1 MAFYRIVTNSEED
14 LEKIVNHIKNWFENS
29 KDYKTEKGTE
39 KRKFQDPDTKE
50 ISEKDIY
57 VLKVQEPLKDKNG
70 RVVDNKKST
79 IKFIPMIEKGQ
90 MKVEIGGEGETVIA
104 SKIKDQV
111 EMSRSRDNSSAAPL
125 GKFKSYSK
133 DKKVALK
140 EEDEKP
146 KMIDK
151 IKRVLDNY
159 KNQTIELDYELGSEF
174 ADFIDALENTRLF
187 KKPDALSDFIRSK
200 MFKELTNEKNYN
212 IKLEEPGYDSR
223 KLKAAPKKPS
233 STMDSKPK
241 QSRDMSARPGA
252 TPGATSLTDFDLQEL
267 LKKGKVKTSVLKE
280 IIKREYKK

>member
-14 LEKIVNHIKNWFENS
+14 LEKIVNHIKNWFENTS
-29 KDYKTEKGTE
+29 NYTTEKGTE
-39 KRKFQDPDTKE
+39 KRRFQDPDTKE

-70 RVVDNKKST
+70 RKVDNKKST
-79 IKFIPMIEKGQ
+79 IKFVPMIEKGQ

-140 EEDEKP
+140 EALDKRLGLVFLKYKGQSFPMDYKTGSKFERFVKDLEKSGYFSDDDEVSDFMKSDDFYNYANPFGVEIKYPIDNDMLSVAPEKP
-146 KMIDK
+146 S
-151 IKRVLDNY
+151 N
-159 KNQTIELDYELGSEF
+159 
-174 ADFIDALENTRLF
+174 
-187 KKPDALSDFIRSK
+187 PSDSIPRQ
-200 MFKELTNEKNYN
+200 
-212 IKLEEPGYDSR
+212 
-223 KLKAAPKKPS
+223 A
-233 STMDSKPK
+233 
-241 QSRDMSARPGA
+241 RDMSARPGA
-252 TPGATSLTDFDLQEL
+252 TPGATSYTDDDLQEL
-267 LKKGKVKTSVLKE
+267 LKKGKVKKSVLRE